1 MSMNHMNSYQNV
13 ADTKIRLGRLMILMG
28 VAFLIGFAAGFAAGC
43 ASGYAL
49 KTHITV
55 KYDAEMNKP
64 INYQEGIQSPNM
76 TEME

>member
-1 MSMNHMNSYQNV
+1 MTMNHMNSYQNA

-28 VAFLIGFAAGFAAGC
+28 VAFLIGFAAGC

-49 KTHITV
+49 KTHIAV
-55 KYDAEMNKP
+55 KYGVEMNKP
-64 INYQEGIQSPNM
+64 VNYQEVTQSQNM

>member
-1 MSMNHMNSYQNV
+1 MTMNHMNSYQNA

-28 VAFLIGFAAGFAAGC
+28 VAFLIGFAAGC

-49 KTHITV
+49 KTHITA
-55 KYDAEMNKP
+55 KYSVE
-64 INYQEGIQSPNM
+64 INNPVDYQEVKHIQNM

>member
-1 MSMNHMNSYQNV
+1 MTMNHMNSYQNA

-28 VAFLIGFAAGFAAGC
+28 VAFLIGFAAGC

-49 KTHITV
+49 KAHITA
-55 KYDAEMNKP
+55 KYGVEMNVP
-64 INYQEGIQSPNM
+64 VNCQEGTQSLNM

>member
-1 MSMNHMNSYQNV
+1 MTMNHMNSYQNA
-13 ADTKIRLGRLMILMG
+13 ADTKIRLGRLMILIG
-28 VAFLIGFAAGFAAGC
+28 VAFLIGFAAGC

-55 KYDAEMNKP
+55 KYDAEVNKP
-64 INYQEGIQSPNM
+64 INYQEGIQCPNM